1 MIVPLNW
8 VDGVQQLIQVA
19 VTQGDHIYILGMNRI
34 TCFRQNRLVQVVE
47 THCDH
52 IYKLG
57 MNWITGIQ
65 PNIKFSI
72 RLNRL
77 VQVAEIIVTP
87 FIYKG

>member
-34 TCFRQNRLVQVVE
+34 T
-47 THCDH
+47 
-52 IYKLG
+52 
-57 MNWITGIQ
+57 GIQ
-65 PNIKFSI
+65 PNITFSI

-77 VQVAEIIVTP
+77 VQVAESIVTP